1 MPFIY
6 AYCVKKNHAINL
18 KAFLFLFI
26 PEISYFSGNRYVR
39 RGDKTV
45 MLLFD
50 EDNKVLGLQTGV
62 S

>member
-1 MPFIY
+1 MLI
-6 AYCVKKNHAINL
+6 VTKNHAINL

-26 PEISYFSGNRYVR
+26 TESFFFSGNRYVHG
-39 RGDKTV
+39 GDKTV

-50 EDNKVLGLQTGV
+50 EDKRVLGLQTGV